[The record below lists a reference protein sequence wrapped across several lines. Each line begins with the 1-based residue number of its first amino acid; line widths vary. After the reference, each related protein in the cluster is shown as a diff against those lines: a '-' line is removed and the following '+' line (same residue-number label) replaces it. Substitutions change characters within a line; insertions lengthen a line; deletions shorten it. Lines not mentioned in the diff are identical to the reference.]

1 MNTQDALYAL
11 ATASTNAALDVLRG
25 LVPGDIADTEIE
37 VGPLDRDEVES
48 GVLPAVAVS
57 VAYVNGGHGGNLFEM
72 PLTVA
77 RRLAAAMAGGMEL
90 GEQLGE
96 ELSELELS
104 AIGEAMNQMMAAA
117 AAATADL
124 VEEPVEIEAPNV
136 QVLRARGD
144 LTVDFAGATRMTVAV
159 VTLFGEPCRLIQLV
173 PTVFT
178 MRMTQALA
186 ASAAD
191 GGFDDETA
199 AAVRETLH
207 EVPLRLWAELGRAR
221 LRTVEVASLGD
232 GAIVDLD
239 RSAEDP
245 VDIYVNG
252 SRIATG
258 RLICVDDT
266 DWAVQLEEVF
276 ATAESPHTKEGTN

>member
-1 MNTQDALYAL
+1 MNAQDALHAL
-11 ATASTNAALDVLRG
+11 ATASTKAALDVLRG
-25 LVPGDIADTEIE
+25 LLGGDVADTEIE

-77 RRLAAAMAGGMEL
+77 RRVAAAMAGGMDL
-90 GEQLGE
+90 AE
-96 ELSELELS
+96 EAGGDLTELELS

-144 LTVDFAGATRMTVAV
+144 LSVDFAGATRMTVAV
-159 VTLFGEPCRLIQLV
+159 VTLFGEQCRLIQLV

-186 ASAAD
+186 TGAANA
-191 GGFDDETA
+191 GHDEATT
-199 AAVRETLH
+199 AAVRETLN

-258 RLICVDDT
+258 RLISVDET

-276 ATAESPHTKEGTN
+276 DTVESPNTKEGAI

>member
-1 MNTQDALYAL
+1 MNSQDALYAL
-11 ATASTNAALDVLRG
+11 ATASTEAALEVLRR
-25 LVPGDIADTEIE
+25 LLPGDIAETEIE

-57 VAYVNGGHGGNLFEM
+57 VSYVNGGHGGNLFEM

-77 RRLAAAMAGGMEL
+77 RRLASAMAGGMEL
-90 GEQLGE
+90 GDELGE
-96 ELSELELS
+96 DLSELELS

-144 LTVDFAGATRMTVAV
+144 LSVDFAGATRMTVAV

-186 ASAAD
+186 ANAAE
-191 GGFDDETA
+191 GGFDSATA
-199 AAVRETLH
+199 AAVRETLQ

-221 LRTVEVASLGD
+221 LRTVDVASLGD

-239 RSAEDP
+239 RAAEDP

-258 RLICVDDT
+258 RLISVDET
-266 DWAVQLEEVF
+266 DWAVQLDEVF
-276 ATAESPHTKEGTN
+276 ATAELPTTKEGTH

>member
-1 MNTQDALYAL
+1 VSTQDALYTL
-11 ATASTNAALDVLRG
+11 ATASTQAALDVLRR
-25 LVPGDIADTEIE
+25 LLPDAVADTEIE

-48 GVLPAVAVS
+48 GALPAVAVS
-57 VAYVNGGHGGNLFEM
+57 VSYVNGGHGGNLFEM
-72 PLTVA
+72 PLTAA
-77 RRLAAAMAGGMEL
+77 RRLASAMAGGMEL
-90 GEQLGE
+90 DEELGGD
-96 ELSELELS
+96 LSELELS

-124 VEEPVEIEAPNV
+124 VEEPVEIEAPHV

-159 VTLFGEPCRLIQLV
+159 VTLFGEQCRLIQLV

-186 ASAAD
+186 NAD
-191 GGFDDETA
+191 ADADHDEVTA
-199 AAVRETLH
+199 AAVRETLQD
-207 EVPLRLWAELGRAR
+207 VPLRLWAELGRAR
-221 LRTVEVASLGD
+221 LRTVDVASLGD

-239 RSAEDP
+239 RAADDP

-258 RLICVDDT
+258 RLICVDET
-266 DWAVQLEEVF
+266 DWAVRLEEVF
-276 ATAESPHTKEGTN
+276 TTAESPTTKEGTY

>member
-1 MNTQDALYAL
+1 VNTQDALYAL
-11 ATASTNAALDVLRG
+11 ATASTNAALEVLRR
-25 LVPGDIADTEIE
+25 LVPSDIADTEIE

-57 VAYVNGGHGGNLFEM
+57 VSYVNGGHGGNLFEM

-90 GEQLGE
+90 GEDLGDS
-96 ELSELELS
+96 LSELELS

-144 LTVDFAGATRMTVAV
+144 LSVDFAGATRMTVAV

-186 ASAAD
+186 TNAAE
-191 GGFDDETA
+191 GGFDSETA

-221 LRTVEVASLGD
+221 LRTAEVASLGD

-239 RSAEDP
+239 RAAEDP

-258 RLICVDDT
+258 RLICVDET
-266 DWAVQLEEVF
+266 DWAVRLEEVF
-276 ATAESPHTKEGTN
+276 TTAEAPTKEGTN